1 VSTVTRTSRAAA
13 DIEDIESTKSEK
25 LLAVVLAIF
34 LLVGAIWTYEELDDW
49 VAEKV
54 APVQVHLSPA
64 DEAAIAR
71 STAANQ
77 RLAAAQTQIMQAQ
90 ADLELKREAYRT
102 ALDAGQPAEDLER
115 DYQAAQDELARA
127 QDEANA
133 AQAEVAASAPAA
145 KVAYDRQQQQQV
157 QTKTDR
163 HELVAFALRLGLV
176 LALLGF
182 GYWLM
187 GRLRRKRSRYLPVAL
202 AVVGAAALL
211 ALVLA
216 ADYLTDYVDPLELGP
231 LFIAVAGV
239 GLTLV
244 AFVGLQRYLAKRVP
258 LRRVRKHE
266 CPFCGYPVGQNDHC
280 EGCGREVVAE
290 CASCS
295 GPRRVGTLH
304 CGACGQA

>member
-1 VSTVTRTSRAAA
+1 VSAVTRTSRASV

-25 LLAVVLAIF
+25 LLAVVLAVF
-34 LLVGAIWTYEELDDW
+34 LLIGAIWTYQELDDW

-54 APVQVHLSPA
+54 APVQVQLSPA
-64 DEAAIAR
+64 DQAAIAR

-77 RLAAAQTQIMQAQ
+77 RLAAAQTQIMEAQ

-102 ALDAGQPAEDLER
+102 ALDAGQPAANLER

-133 AQAEVAASAPAA
+133 AQAEVTASAPAA
-145 KVAYDRQQQQQV
+145 KVAYARQQEQL

-163 HELVAFALRLGLV
+163 HELVAFTLRLGLV

-187 GRLRRKRSRYLPVAL
+187 GRMRRRRSRYLPVAL
-202 AVVGAAALL
+202 AVVGTAALL

-216 ADYLTDYVDPLELGP
+216 ADYITDYVDPLELGP
-231 LFIAVAGV
+231 LVLAVVGI

-244 AFVGLQRYLAKRVP
+244 AFAALQRYLAKRVP
-258 LRRVRKHE
+258 MRRVRKHE

-295 GPRRVGTLH
+295 EPRRVGTLH